1 MVPTPAMRRDPRTL
15 EAALAGLDAQH
26 LRRRRRTVESYLQAG
41 SRVEAQVDG
50 EHLVDFCGNDY
61 LGLAHHPEIAS
72 ALASSA
78 SACGTGS
85 GAAHLVS
92 GHGIEHAR
100 LEEAV
105 AAFTGRER
113 ALLFSTGYMA
123 NLAVI
128 TALAGPG
135 DLVLLDRL
143 DHASL
148 IDGARLSGAR
158 FKRYPH
164 NDAASAGRELQ
175 AGASDPERTCLLAT
189 DGVFSMDGDLAP
201 LPDLA
206 RACAAHQ
213 SWLVVDDAHG
223 LGVVGSTGRGTLE
236 HFGLAPTDV
245 PLLVGTFGK
254 AFGTFGAFV
263 AGDRDV
269 IELLVQKARPYVY
282 TTALP
287 QALAAATRRALEL
300 ADRESW
306 RRERVATLTA
316 RFRKGAAERGIPLAT
331 SRLTGAT
338 PIQPVILGS
347 PETALRA
354 QDQLLQAGFWVAAIR
369 PPTVPPG
376 SSRLRVTLSAAHSEA
391 HVDALLDALAGAC
404 ESVAATG
411 RAAGAIP
418 T

>member
-1 MVPTPAMRRDPRTL
+1 MEAMRRNARAL
-15 EAALAGLDAQH
+15 ENALAGLDAQH
-26 LRRRRRTVESYLQAG
+26 LRRRRRTVESHPRKG

-50 EHLVDFCGNDY
+50 REVVDFCGNDY
-61 LGLAHHPEIAS
+61 LGLAHHPEIAET
-72 ALASSA
+72 LGHSA
-78 SACGTGS
+78 SLHGTGS

-92 GHGIEHAR
+92 GHGIEHSK
-100 LEEAV
+100 LEDAV

-128 TALAGPG
+128 TAFAGPG

-164 NDAASAGRELQ
+164 NDAAAADEELRAG
-175 AGASDPERTCLLAT
+175 STDPERASLLAT

-201 LPDLA
+201 LPGLA
-206 RACAAHQ
+206 RSCAAHGT
-213 SWLVVDDAHG
+213 WLVVDDAHG
-223 LGVVGSTGRGTLE
+223 LGVVGRTGRGTLE
-236 HFGLAPTDV
+236 HFGLTPAEV
-245 PLLVGTFGK
+245 PLLIGTFGK

-263 AGDRDV
+263 AGHADA
-269 IELLVQKARPYVY
+269 IEWLVQKARPYIY

-287 QALAAATRRALEL
+287 QALAAATRRSLEL

-306 RRERVATLTA
+306 RRERVAALTA
-316 RFRKGAAERGIPLAT
+316 RFRKAALQRQIPLAG
-331 SRLTGAT
+331 SST
-338 PIQPVILGS
+338 PIQPVILGD
-347 PETALRA
+347 PAAALRS
-354 QDQLLQAGFWVAAIR
+354 QELLLEAGFWVTAIR

-391 HVDALLDALAGAC
+391 QVDALLDALAEAC
-404 ESVAATG
+404 
-411 RAAGAIP
+411 AAGG
-418 T
+418 